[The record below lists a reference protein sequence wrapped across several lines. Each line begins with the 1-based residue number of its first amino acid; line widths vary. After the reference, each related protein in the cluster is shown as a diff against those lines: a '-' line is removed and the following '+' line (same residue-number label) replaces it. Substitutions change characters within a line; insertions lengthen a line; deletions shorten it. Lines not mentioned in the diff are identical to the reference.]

1 MYPYKHPFRVKPF
14 STLAL
19 LFLLAGIGLLAE
31 PALANKFET
40 ISGGITGSFRLK
52 RAFVQQALLVGGG
65 GCLIGAV
72 LAVVVPHTNPAFL
85 NYVNWR
91 NSAIVL
97 GVLGALLLVSYFLV

>member
-1 MYPYKHPFRVKPF
+1 MRPSSALV
-14 STLAL
+14 L
-19 LFLLAGIGLLAE
+19 LFLLTGIGLLAE

-65 GCLIGAV
+65 GCLIGAL
-72 LAVVVPHTNPAFL
+72 LAVVVPHANPAFL
-85 NYVNWR
+85 NYANWR

-97 GVLGALLLVSYFLV
+97 SILGGVLLVSYFLV